1 MCHMWARLYY
11 IMWLFN
17 SKNVMKSFQTETDFC
32 QTTQIKGV
40 WQICRKFLSV
50 FEKYEFELRF
60 SFVIPHLTHRLRFT
74 LSGYFT
80 YFQWKLLFAEKFC
93 SSHRVK
99 LIFQLKEFGP
109 KPSINF
115 LLIFQTH
122 MNTYIGPI
130 ILINDNHLVWKT
142 FFCARKVKFCMFW
155 CTENIIL

>member
-80 YFQWKLLFAEKFC
+80 YFQWKLLFCREILQQSQSETHFSVERIRSKTVHQFFANLPN
-93 SSHRVK
+93 SH
-99 LIFQLKEFGP
+99 E
-109 KPSINF
+109 
-115 LLIFQTH
+115 
-122 MNTYIGPI
+122 YIYWS
-130 ILINDNHLVWKT
+130 NYFDKW
-142 FFCARKVKFCMFW
+142 
-155 CTENIIL
+155 